1 MSNGFFS
8 KIGRALSIFGVS
20 NPDDVRRMQARKAP
34 AHAVKPAPRSGS
46 DDPANNSVSQ
56 KKRTEDE

>member
-20 NPDDVRRMQARKAP
+20 SPDDVRKMQARKAP
-34 AHAVKPAPRSGS
+34 ASAVKSAPPAAPVGDRDEPS
-46 DDPANNSVSQ
+46 SQ
-56 KKRTEDE
+56 QKRTKGE

>member
-34 AHAVKPAPRSGS
+34 ARAVKPAPAAVA
-46 DDPANNSVSQ
+46 DDAENRAVSQ

>member
-1 MSNGFFS
+1 MSKGFFS

-20 NPDDVRRMQARKAP
+20 SPDDIRKMQPRKVP
-34 AHAVKPAPRSGS
+34 ASTVKPAPAKAS
-46 DDPANNSVSQ
+46 DGTADNSASQ

>member
-20 NPDDVRRMQARKAP
+20 NPDDVRKMQARKIP
-34 AHAVKPAPRSGS
+34 AKAVKPAPAAVPQ
-46 DDPANNSVSQ
+46 DTPENSVSQ
-56 KKRTEDE
+56 EKRTEDQ

>member
-34 AHAVKPAPRSGS
+34 EPVVKPVSEAAS
-46 DDPANNSVSQ
+46 DDAPDHAISQ